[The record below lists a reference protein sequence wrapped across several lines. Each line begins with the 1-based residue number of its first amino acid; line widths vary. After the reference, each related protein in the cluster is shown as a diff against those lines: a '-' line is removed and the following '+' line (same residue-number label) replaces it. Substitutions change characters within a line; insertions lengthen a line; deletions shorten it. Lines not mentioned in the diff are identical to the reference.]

1 MFVAAF
7 SPDSK
12 GFYACRERR
21 ARMTAGS
28 KINMLFRQA
37 LMAAMAVA
45 VAQVTAAQA
54 QSPFPDPRQPAGQSS
69 PFPPV
74 NQSSPFPDPNNPTVP
89 FGQQARPQQQEMPAC
104 IKQFISMRENLD
116 KRFEE
121 TRKVMEKKPTASE
134 ACSALTKFTQTEIAL
149 IKFVEKQGSNCPFPP
164 ELLSTIKASNEKT
177 TGYRQKACTAAKAEQ
192 QAPVRHSQP
201 TLSDAFGPPVVSG
214 DSTKTGRGTLDTLSG
229 NPLTR

>member
-12 GFYACRERR
+12 GFYAAWGDA

-45 VAQVTAAQA
+45 VANVAAQA
-54 QSPFPDPRQPAGQSS
+54 QSPFPDPRQA
-69 PFPPV
+69 
-74 NQSSPFPDPNNPTVP
+74 SPFPDPNQTMLP
-89 FGQQARPQQQEMPAC
+89 GQQPARPQPQEMPAC

-116 KRFEE
+116 KRFDE
-121 TRKVMEKKPTASE
+121 TRKVMEKKPSAAE
-134 ACSALTKFTQTEIAL
+134 ACNALTKFTQTETAL
-149 IKFVEKQGSNCPFPP
+149 IKYVEKQGSNCPFPP
-164 ELLSTIKASNEKT
+164 ELLDTIKASNAKT
-177 TGYRQKACTAAKAEQ
+177 TGYRQKACAVAKAEQ
-192 QAPVRHSQP
+192 QGPPKPSQP

-214 DSTKTGRGTLDTLSG
+214 ESTSTGRGTLDTLRG
-229 NPLTR
+229 NPLAR

>member
-12 GFYACRERR
+12 GFYTAWGEA
-21 ARMTAGS
+21 ARTPAGS
-28 KINMLFRQA
+28 KINMLFRQT

-45 VAQVTAAQA
+45 VAHVTAAQA

-69 PFPPV
+69 PFP
-74 NQSSPFPDPNNPTVP
+74 DPNQTMVP
-89 FGQQARPQQQEMPAC
+89 GMGQRPQPQQQEMPAC
-104 IKQFISMRENLD
+104 IKQFISMRENMD
-116 KRFEE
+116 KRFDE
-121 TRKVMEKKPTASE
+121 TRKVMEKKPSASE
-134 ACSALTKFTQTEIAL
+134 ACGALTKFTQAEVAL
-149 IKFVEKQGSNCPFPP
+149 IKYVEKQGSNCPFPP
-164 ELLSTIKASNEKT
+164 ELLGTIKASNEKT
-177 TGYRQKACTAAKAEQ
+177 TGYRQKACAAAKAEQ

-214 DSTKTGRGTLDTLSG
+214 DSTRTGRGTLDTLSG